1 MRSGSCKP
9 RLVPDLPLASWRRNC
24 NGVLPILRS
33 RPTSVMRMSAAAGTT
48 AHFTKISQL
57 QYTWKGGR
65 LYEP

>member
-1 MRSGSCKP
+1 
-9 RLVPDLPLASWRRNC
+9 
-24 NGVLPILRS
+24 
-33 RPTSVMRMSAAAGTT
+33 MRMSAAAGTT